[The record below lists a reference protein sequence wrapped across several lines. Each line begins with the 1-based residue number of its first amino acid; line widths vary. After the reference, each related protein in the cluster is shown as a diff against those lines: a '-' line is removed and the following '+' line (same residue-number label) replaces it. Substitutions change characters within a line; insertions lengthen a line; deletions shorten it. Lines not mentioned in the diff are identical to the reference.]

1 VVPGNRKTGGA
12 VVTIEL
18 PLETLMIGQADHDG

>member
-1 VVPGNRKTGGA
+1 VTPGNRRTGGA

-18 PLETLMIGQADHDG
+18 PLETLMIGQEDHGG

>member
-1 VVPGNRKTGGA
+1 MIRNVEAGGA

-18 PLETLMIGQADHDG
+18 PRVAIVAERKKA